1 MNNEYFGIA
10 LISFIFM
17 LFPVG
22 IIILTSLFYPK
33 SELTIKNK
41 QSDFKKG
48 YTTGWSDCEKYLGN
62 KYSKAFEKFEYD
74 NTQLALE
81 NESLKKSYELW
92 VKNRVGQLLKNEN
105 V

>member
-1 MNNEYFGIA
+1 MDNAWFGVA
-10 LISFIFM
+10 LFLLIFCM
-17 LFPVG
+17 FLIGWFAVT
-22 IIILTSLFYPK
+22 IMYPIRDK
-33 SELTIKNK
+33 KTDSD
-41 QSDFKKG
+41 QSQFKKG
-48 YTTGWSDCEKYLGN
+48 YAAGWSACEKYLGN
-62 KYSKAFEKFEYD
+62 KYSKAFEQFECD